1 MACESCVQILQVRL
15 DAQQERSFS
24 LSVIS
29 ASSAFASRLEPWI
42 KHSMII
48 QEVWHVI
55 MLGRF
60 DHGMV
65 VRGYRL
71 ALEGALLPMST
82 ARLYPGCDIIMTGPF
97 WSVAL
102 SPCHSITA
110 RPLVLG
116 ALNVACALILK
127 WQRALSCDPWESV
140 FHNP

>member
-60 DHGMV
+60 DRGMV
-65 VRGYRL
+65 VQGL
-71 ALEGALLPMST
+71 QISIG
-82 ARLYPGCDIIMTGPF
+82 GGPAAH
-97 WSVAL
+97 V
-102 SPCHSITA
+102 HSQTIS
-110 RPLVLG
+110 RV
-116 ALNVACALILK
+116 
-127 WQRALSCDPWESV
+127 
-140 FHNP
+140 